1 MAVLTFIDFFPTI
14 IQVSHSFLDVNSI
27 STVWLNSC
35 SYYFVPRNPMIIKI
49 ENLKVKSV
57 LDQRTALR
65 IVVNVC
71 KKLPS
76 ECPQN
81 LIEAVPILCNLL
93 QYDDE
98 EV

>member
-1 MAVLTFIDFFPTI
+1 
-14 IQVSHSFLDVNSI
+14 
-27 STVWLNSC
+27 
-35 SYYFVPRNPMIIKI
+35 MIKRLKI
-49 ENLKVKSV
+49 LMGKSD
-57 LDQRTALR
+57 LEQRTALR

-76 ECPQN
+76 ECPPN

-93 QYDDE
+93 QYDDG